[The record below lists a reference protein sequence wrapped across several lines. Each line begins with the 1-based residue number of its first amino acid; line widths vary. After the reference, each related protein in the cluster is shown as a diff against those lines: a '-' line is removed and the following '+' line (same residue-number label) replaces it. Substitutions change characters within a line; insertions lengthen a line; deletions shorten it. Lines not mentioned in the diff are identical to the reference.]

1 MKKFL
6 SIIILSLLT
15 IILLIGCTD
24 NEVKIKDRE
33 GNEVTINKDIN
44 RIISSAPSNT
54 EILMELGLSDKII
67 AVDKYSPTDS
77 LNTDITLID
86 FRNPDPE
93 AIIAL
98 DPDIIIASGHN
109 KVGSEDPFASLKEAG
124 ISVVY
129 IPSSNSIKGI
139 YEDIRFIANITNT
152 EEKGEKIIEIMQKE
166 IGEVKDIAKNI
177 KNKKKVYFEIAPSPN
192 IFTMGKETF
201 QNDIIELIGGENIF
215 SSETGWISPSGES
228 IIEKNPNV
236 IITNVSYTETPVED
250 ILNREGFSEIDAI
263 KNKQVYLIDANASS
277 RPSPNILKAIK
288 EIAVAVYP
296 DYYEY

>member
-109 KVGSEDPFASLKEAG
+109 KVGSEDPFASIKEAG

-129 IPSSNSIKGI
+129 IPSSNSINGV
-139 YEDIRFIANITNT
+139 YEDIRFIANIANM

-166 IGEVKDIAKNI
+166 IDEVKDIAKNI

>member
-215 SSETGWISPSGES
+215 SAETGWISPSGES

>member
-296 DYYEY
+296 DY

>member
-109 KVGSEDPFASLKEAG
+109 KVGSEDPFASIKEAG

-129 IPSSNSIKGI
+129 IPSSNSINGV
-139 YEDIRFIANITNT
+139 YEDIRFIANIANM

-166 IGEVKDIAKNI
+166 IDEVKDIAKNI

-263 KNKQVYLIDANASS
+263 RNKQVYLIDANASS
-277 RPSPNILKAIK
+277 RPSPNIIKAIK